1 MNILKWSEQFKK
13 DMTLKRYDL
22 DDTIPNYMAQLKMF
36 LSYFEKDYNHPRHI
50 TAEAIKTYLLSKQM
64 VNTQRHAH
72 SAIKLFYKLTA
83 HQEFKFRF
91 IEYARKEKKLPQPL
105 EEYEIQALINN
116 CDNLKHKTIICILYA
131 CGLRISELINLKLSD
146 LEPQSEVINIFSGK
160 GKKDRI
166 VPYHEDL
173 QQIVNYYIDQYK
185 PTTWL
190 FNGQYS
196 TIENPTQYTDRS
208 VNSFLKQIAEKSGIK
223 KDIHA
228 HLLRHSYATHNLE
241 QGVDIKYIKDI
252 LGHANIKTTE
262 IYTHVSKK
270 KISKIPSPFSNI
282 NINKHEEINSNIV
295 PLYSNNEFPNQNQ
308 TQKTVF

>member
-1 MNILKWSEQFKK
+1 MDISKHSKQFEK
-13 DMTLKRYDL
+13 DMKLKNYDS
-22 DDTIPNYMAQLKMF
+22 DDTIPNYVNQIRMF
-36 LSYFEKDYNHPRHI
+36 LSYFQKEYTHPSRIPSEKIKDY
-50 TAEAIKTYLLSKQM
+50 LLTKNM

-91 IEYARKEKKLPQPL
+91 IEYARKEKKLPQVI
-105 EEYEIQALINN
+105 EENEIIKLISN
-116 CDNLKHKTIICILYA
+116 CDNLKHKTIICILYG
-131 CGLRISELINLKLSD
+131 CGLRISELINLKISD
-146 LEPQSEVINIFSGK
+146 LEPQNDVINILLAK

-166 VPYHEDL
+166 VPYPKDL
-173 QQIVNYYIDQYK
+173 QQLVSFYINEYK
-185 PTTWL
+185 PTEWL

-196 TIENPTQYTDRS
+196 TLENPTQYTDRS

-241 QGVDIKYIKDI
+241 QGVDIRYIQEI
-252 LGHANIKTTE
+252 LGHSSSKTTE

-270 KISKIPSPFSNI
+270 SISKIPSPFSNI
-282 NINKHEEINSNIV
+282 NLKSD
-295 PLYSNNEFPNQNQ
+295 NNEKDTPIIPLFGNTND
-308 TQKTVF
+308 KLSNKERNY

>member
-1 MNILKWSEQFKK
+1 MDILKWSEQFKK
-13 DMTLKRYDL
+13 DMQLKRYDL
-22 DDTIPNYMAQLKMF
+22 DDTIPNYCAQLKIF
-36 LSYFEKDYNHPRHI
+36 LAYFEKEYNHPRHI
-50 TAEAIKTYLLSKQM
+50 PAEAIKTYLLSKQM

-105 EEYEIQALINN
+105 EEYEIQALINH

-131 CGLRISELINLKLSD
+131 CGIRVGELINLKLSH
-146 LEPQSEVINIFSGK
+146 LEHQSEIINIFSGK

-166 VPYHEDL
+166 VPYPKDL
-173 QQIVNYYIDQYK
+173 HSLVNSYVEQYN
-185 PTTWL
+185 PIEWL

-196 TIENPTQYTDRS
+196 TNEKPTQYTDRS
-208 VNSFLKQIAEKSGIK
+208 VNSFLKQIAEKAGIK

-241 QGVDIKYIKDI
+241 QGVDIRYIQEI
-252 LGHANIKTTE
+252 LGHSSSKTTE

-270 KISKIPSPFSNI
+270 SIAKIPSPFSNI
-282 NINKHEEINSNIV
+282 NLNKNEKTNDNIV
-295 PLYSNNEFPNQNQ
+295 PLYGNDKLPN
-308 TQKTVF
+308 TSQKAVF